1 MTGNDRKFN
10 YFLSIARVSIE
21 NCFGVLKGRF
31 PSLDEVRI
39 CLLNNEEDIDRYS
52 RWIVTCFILHKF
64 CVYNDS
70 PAYIM
75 TEIIDYFYRT
85 HDRNKYFETTDIDV
99 PKEKSSKYSKYSV
112 DTNSVPAIHT
122 SEGKEK

>member
-1 MTGNDRKFN
+1 
-10 YFLSIARVSIE
+10 
-21 NCFGVLKGRF
+21 
-31 PSLDEVRI
+31 
-39 CLLNNEEDIDRYS
+39 
-52 RWIVTCFILHKF
+52 
-64 CVYNDS
+64 
-70 PAYIM
+70 M

-122 SEGKEK
+122 SEGKEKGRSLKKYILNVNNYNIQSLDDNYKEKYYYE